1 MTKIVKNLYAIC
13 PDRTVLLKSKTIS
26 QARKECLKKY
36 PDAYEIKREIIR
48 KDIKETRYKL

>member
-1 MTKIVKNLYAIC
+1 MKTTKNLYAIC

-48 KDIKETRYKL
+48 KDSKETRYKL

>member
-1 MTKIVKNLYAIC
+1 MKTTKNLYAIC

-48 KDIKETRYKL
+48 KDSKETRYKV